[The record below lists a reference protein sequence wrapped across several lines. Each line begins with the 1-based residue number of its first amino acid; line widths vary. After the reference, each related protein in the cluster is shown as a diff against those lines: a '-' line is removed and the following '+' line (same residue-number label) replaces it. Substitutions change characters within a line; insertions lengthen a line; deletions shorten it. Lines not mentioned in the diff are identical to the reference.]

1 MALSNTAVPK
11 YYGMFR
17 DAVIRGEI
25 PVCKEISMEMNR
37 IDDLIANPGVYYDD
51 QAVEGWIAYCESELT
66 LTDGSDLS
74 LLDSFKLWGEQI
86 FGWYYFVER
95 SVYQPN
101 PDGHGGHYVRKNVK
115 KRLINK
121 QYLIVARGAAKSMYG
136 STLQGYFLNVD
147 TSTTHQITTAPTMKQ
162 AEEVM
167 SPLRTAITRSRGPL
181 FQFLTEGSLQNTTGS
196 KANRTKLAST
206 KKGVENF
213 LTGSLLEVRPMSIN
227 KLQGLQIKVAT
238 VDEWLSG
245 DIREDVIGAIE
256 QGASK
261 VNDYIIVAISSEGTV
276 RNGSGDTIKM
286 ELMDILNP
294 GAFIDS
300 MLKHG
305 EMSDDEAIIYTGMPL
320 CLSHSAESKDEPKEE
335 EKKKDSKEDKPAE
348 DKEEKKDDEET
359 IADVIDSMSEKQ
371 QNVMYALIAQALEG
385 EPEKESK
392 DDSDN
397 KSESNKE
404 DKTMK
409 HNVFDNDQQKKTEV
423 LSHADQAS
431 IISMAKSNSVGSL
444 RTAMD
449 IYAEQNPDSVLAH
462 GIDGIETLFP
472 EYKDVRPGAPELLT
486 TDQGWVNEVLKKV
499 HKSPIS
505 RIRTRQADLRNIEA
519 LRAKGYKKGAQK
531 GYVGNIQ
538 LLHRTTDPQT
548 VYVKSK
554 LDRDDI
560 IDIQDFDVVQYLYGI
575 DRMNLNEEL
584 ATAIMIGDGREVG
597 ADGKI
602 AEDKI
607 RPIWLDDELYTIHAD
622 VDIAGMKATLQGTN
636 TSANFGENY
645 IYAEAVIQS
654 LLYAREKYKGSG
666 TPDFYCTPHLVN
678 VMLLA
683 RDLNGRR
690 IYDKVSDLAA
700 ALNVGQIITAEQF
713 EGKTRTTTD
722 SKTKKLLGLMVNLAD
737 YSLGATKGGEITHF
751 TDFDIDF
758 NQEKSL
764 LETRCSGAN
773 TRVMSAIAL
782 EEDVTATIGG

>member
-1 MALSNTAVPK
+1 MSRPFSVEDCDFSGWATRNDLRCSDGRVIRRDAFKGNDGIKVPLVWNHQHNDPRNVLGHAWLENRDEGVYTYGFFNDTEAGEVGKVLVKHGDICALSI
-11 YYGMFR
+11 Y
-17 DAVIRGEI
+17 
-25 PVCKEISMEMNR
+25 
-37 IDDLIANPGVYYDD
+37 ANQLQQNGPDVVHGC
-51 QAVEGWIAYCESELT
+51 ICEV
-66 LTDGSDLS
+66 S
-74 LLDSFKLWGEQI
+74 LVHK
-86 FGWYYFVER
+86 
-95 SVYQPN
+95 
-101 PDGHGGHYVRKNVK
+101 
-115 KRLINK
+115 
-121 QYLIVARGAAKSMYG
+121 GA
-136 STLQGYFLNVD
+136 
-147 TSTTHQITTAPTMKQ
+147 
-162 AEEVM
+162 
-167 SPLRTAITRSRGPL
+167 
-181 FQFLTEGSLQNTTGS
+181 
-196 KANRTKLAST
+196 
-206 KKGVENF
+206 
-213 LTGSLLEVRPMSIN
+213 
-227 KLQGLQIKVAT
+227 
-238 VDEWLSG
+238 
-245 DIREDVIGAIE
+245 
-256 QGASK
+256 
-261 VNDYIIVAISSEGTV
+261 
-276 RNGSGDTIKM
+276 
-286 ELMDILNP
+286 NP

-300 MLKHG
+300 MLQHG
-305 EMSDDEAIIYTGMPL
+305 ENSEDEAIIYTGMPL
-320 CLSHSAESKDEPKEE
+320 SLAHSDTSEKEDKKDEE
-335 EKKKDSKEDKPAE
+335 EKKNTDAE
-348 DKEEKKDDEET
+348 DKKNEDEET
-359 IADVIDSMSEKQ
+359 IADVVNSMSEKQ
-371 QNVMYALIAQALEG
+371 QNVMYALVAEALES
-385 EPEKESK
+385 EPDNKKES
-392 DDSDN
+392 
-397 KSESNKE
+397 SETDKE
-404 DKTMK
+404 DNTMK
-409 HNVFDNDQQKKTEV
+409 HNVFDNEQQKKTEV

-444 RTAMD
+444 RTAID

-472 EYKDVRPGAPELLT
+472 EYKDVRPGAPEMLT

-519 LRAKGYKKGAQK
+519 LRAKGYKKTTQK
-531 GYVGNIQ
+531 GYTGNVQ
-538 LLHRTTDPQT
+538 LIHRTTDPQT

-622 VDIAGMKATLQGTN
+622 VDIAGMKTTLQGTN

-722 SKTKKLLGLMVNLAD
+722 GKTKKLLGLMVNLAD

-782 EEDVTATIGG
+782 EEDVTNRP

>member
-1 MALSNTAVPK
+1 MSRPFSVEDCDFSGWATRNDLRCSDGRVIRRDAFKGNDGIKVPLVWNHQHNDPRNVLGHAWLENRDEGVYTYGFFNDTEAGEVGKVLVKHGDICALSI
-11 YYGMFR
+11 Y
-17 DAVIRGEI
+17 
-25 PVCKEISMEMNR
+25 
-37 IDDLIANPGVYYDD
+37 ANQLQQNGPDVVHGC
-51 QAVEGWIAYCESELT
+51 ICEV
-66 LTDGSDLS
+66 S
-74 LLDSFKLWGEQI
+74 LVHK
-86 FGWYYFVER
+86 
-95 SVYQPN
+95 
-101 PDGHGGHYVRKNVK
+101 
-115 KRLINK
+115 
-121 QYLIVARGAAKSMYG
+121 GA
-136 STLQGYFLNVD
+136 
-147 TSTTHQITTAPTMKQ
+147 
-162 AEEVM
+162 
-167 SPLRTAITRSRGPL
+167 
-181 FQFLTEGSLQNTTGS
+181 
-196 KANRTKLAST
+196 
-206 KKGVENF
+206 
-213 LTGSLLEVRPMSIN
+213 
-227 KLQGLQIKVAT
+227 
-238 VDEWLSG
+238 
-245 DIREDVIGAIE
+245 
-256 QGASK
+256 
-261 VNDYIIVAISSEGTV
+261 
-276 RNGSGDTIKM
+276 
-286 ELMDILNP
+286 NP

-300 MLKHG
+300 MLQHG
-305 EMSDDEAIIYTGMPL
+305 ENSEDEAIIYTGMPL
-320 CLSHSAESKDEPKEE
+320 SLAHSDTSEKEDKKDEE
-335 EKKKDSKEDKPAE
+335 EKKNTDAE
-348 DKEEKKDDEET
+348 DKKNEDEET
-359 IADVIDSMSEKQ
+359 IADVVNSMSEKQ
-371 QNVMYALIAQALEG
+371 QNVMYALVAEALES
-385 EPEKESK
+385 EPDNKKES
-392 DDSDN
+392 
-397 KSESNKE
+397 SETDKE
-404 DKTMK
+404 DNTMK
-409 HNVFDNDQQKKTEV
+409 HNVFDNEQQKKTEV

-472 EYKDVRPGAPELLT
+472 EYKDVRPGAPEMLT

-519 LRAKGYKKGAQK
+519 LRAKGYKKATQK
-531 GYVGNIQ
+531 GYTGNVQ
-538 LLHRTTDPQT
+538 LIHRTTDPQT

-622 VDIAGMKATLQGTN
+622 VDIAGMKTTLQGTN

-722 SKTKKLLGLMVNLAD
+722 GKTKKLLGLMVNLAD

-782 EEDVTATIGG
+782 EEDVTNRP

>member
-1 MALSNTAVPK
+1 MSRPFSVEACDFSGWATRNDLKCSDGRVIRRDAFKNNDGIKVPLVWNHQHNSPRDVLGHAWLENREEGVYTYGFFNDTTDGEIAKVLIKHGDICALSI
-11 YYGMFR
+11 Y
-17 DAVIRGEI
+17 
-25 PVCKEISMEMNR
+25 
-37 IDDLIANPGVYYDD
+37 ANQLQ
-51 QAVEGWIAYCESELT
+51 QA
-66 LTDGSDLS
+66 GSDVLHGCICEVS
-74 LLDSFKLWGEQI
+74 LVHK
-86 FGWYYFVER
+86 
-95 SVYQPN
+95 
-101 PDGHGGHYVRKNVK
+101 
-115 KRLINK
+115 
-121 QYLIVARGAAKSMYG
+121 GA
-136 STLQGYFLNVD
+136 
-147 TSTTHQITTAPTMKQ
+147 
-162 AEEVM
+162 
-167 SPLRTAITRSRGPL
+167 
-181 FQFLTEGSLQNTTGS
+181 
-196 KANRTKLAST
+196 
-206 KKGVENF
+206 
-213 LTGSLLEVRPMSIN
+213 
-227 KLQGLQIKVAT
+227 
-238 VDEWLSG
+238 
-245 DIREDVIGAIE
+245 
-256 QGASK
+256 
-261 VNDYIIVAISSEGTV
+261 
-276 RNGSGDTIKM
+276 
-286 ELMDILNP
+286 NP

-320 CLSHSAESKDEPKEE
+320 CLSHSADGPQDDKKDET
-335 EKKKDSKEDKPAE
+335 KEDKS
-348 DKEEKKDDEET
+348 EEKSEEQKDDDKET
-359 IADVIDSMSEKQ
+359 IADVIASMSEKQ
-371 QNVMYALIAQALEG
+371 QNAMYYMVTQALEG
-385 EPEKESK
+385 ESNKGDDTPE
-392 DDSDN
+392 N
-397 KSESNKE
+397 KSETNKE
-404 DKTMK
+404 ENNTMK
-409 HNVFDNDQQKKTEV
+409 HNVFDNDQKKQTEV

-431 IISMAKSNSVGSL
+431 ILTMAKSNSVGSL
-444 RTAMD
+444 RTAME
-449 IYAEQNPDSVLAH
+449 IYGEQNPDSVLAH
-462 GIDGIETLFP
+462 GIDNIETLFP
-472 EYKDVRPGAPELLT
+472 EYKDVRPGAPEMLT

-505 RIRTRQADLRNIEA
+505 RIRTRQADIRNIEN
-519 LRAKGYKKGAQK
+519 LRARGYKKGSK
-531 GYVGNIQ
+531 KTEIGNIT

-560 IDIQDFDVVQYLYGI
+560 IDIQDFDVVQYLYSI

-584 ATAIMIGDGREVG
+584 ATAIMIGDGRAVG

-713 EGKTRTTTD
+713 EGKTRTTAD
-722 SKTKKLLGLMVNLAD
+722 NKSKKLLGLMVNLSD

-773 TRVMSAIAL
+773 TRVLSAIAL
-782 EEDVTATIGG
+782 EEDVTKTSTPSGGSDSGDGDI